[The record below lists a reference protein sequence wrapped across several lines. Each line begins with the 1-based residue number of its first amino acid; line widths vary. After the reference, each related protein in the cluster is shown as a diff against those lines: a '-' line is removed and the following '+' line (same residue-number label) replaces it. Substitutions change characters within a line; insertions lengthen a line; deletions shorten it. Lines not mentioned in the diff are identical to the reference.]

1 MDIITDRAY
10 SFSQLGQR
18 DNQEDARFP
27 DTDTAAAGQ
36 RYFVV
41 CDGVGGSDK
50 GEDASRLVAT
60 TIGRQM
66 QKLDLTQE
74 FTDDRLIDVLDHA
87 FIALDEAAD
96 KRHADM
102 GTTLT
107 MVVFHAAGCTM
118 AHIGDSRIY
127 HIRPGEG
134 IVYRSDDHSLVNQ
147 MVHSGM
153 LTPDEAVNHPQS
165 NVITRCMEPTRSDQ
179 RRSMAT
185 VFRTRDIRQGDYVL
199 LCTDGVLHCISDEEL
214 VALVED
220 DRNCQEK
227 VRALADRCKDSTDN
241 NTAWMVRVD
250 QVRLTEAEQSAAQQ
264 ARTVNN
270 NDTLPTGTGMMS
282 MTEIESVRRGK
293 KSLLARIKNVFN

>member
-74 FTDDRLIDVLDHA
+74 FTDDRLLDVLDYA

-165 NVITRCMEPTRSDQ
+165 NVITRCMEPTRDDQ

-185 VFRTRDIRQGDYVL
+185 VFHTRDIRQGDYVL

-227 VRALADRCKDSTDN
+227 MRTLAERCKDSTDN

-250 QVRLTEAEQSAAQQ
+250 QVLLTEAEQTTAQQ

-293 KSLLARIKNVFN
+293 KSLLSRIKNVFN

>member
-74 FTDDRLIDVLDHA
+74 FTDDRLLDVLDHA

-118 AHIGDSRIY
+118 AHIGDTAAITSGRARASSIAAMTTRWSTRWC
-127 HIRPGEG
+127 IR
-134 IVYRSDDHSLVNQ
+134 
-147 MVHSGM
+147 
-153 LTPDEAVNHPQS
+153 A
-165 NVITRCMEPTRSDQ
+165 C
-179 RRSMAT
+179 
-185 VFRTRDIRQGDYVL
+185 
-199 LCTDGVLHCISDEEL
+199 
-214 VALVED
+214 
-220 DRNCQEK
+220 
-227 VRALADRCKDSTDN
+227 
-241 NTAWMVRVD
+241 
-250 QVRLTEAEQSAAQQ
+250 
-264 ARTVNN
+264 
-270 NDTLPTGTGMMS
+270 
-282 MTEIESVRRGK
+282 
-293 KSLLARIKNVFN
+293 

>member
-1 MDIITDRAY
+1 
-10 SFSQLGQR
+10 
-18 DNQEDARFP
+18 
-27 DTDTAAAGQ
+27 
-36 RYFVV
+36 
-41 CDGVGGSDK
+41 
-50 GEDASRLVAT
+50 
-60 TIGRQM
+60 
-66 QKLDLTQE
+66 
-74 FTDDRLIDVLDHA
+74 
-87 FIALDEAAD
+87 
-96 KRHADM
+96 
-102 GTTLT
+102 
-107 MVVFHAAGCTM
+107 
-118 AHIGDSRIY
+118 
-127 HIRPGEG
+127 
-134 IVYRSDDHSLVNQ
+134 
-147 MVHSGM
+147 M

-214 VALVED
+214 VALTED
-220 DRNCQEK
+220 DSSCQEK

>member
-96 KRHADM
+96 KLRAITSGRARASSIAAM
-102 GTTLT
+102 TTRWST
-107 MVVFHAAGCTM
+107 RWC
-118 AHIGDSRIY
+118 
-127 HIRPGEG
+127 IR
-134 IVYRSDDHSLVNQ
+134 
-147 MVHSGM
+147 
-153 LTPDEAVNHPQS
+153 A
-165 NVITRCMEPTRSDQ
+165 C
-179 RRSMAT
+179 
-185 VFRTRDIRQGDYVL
+185 
-199 LCTDGVLHCISDEEL
+199 
-214 VALVED
+214 
-220 DRNCQEK
+220 
-227 VRALADRCKDSTDN
+227 
-241 NTAWMVRVD
+241 
-250 QVRLTEAEQSAAQQ
+250 
-264 ARTVNN
+264 
-270 NDTLPTGTGMMS
+270 
-282 MTEIESVRRGK
+282 
-293 KSLLARIKNVFN
+293 

>member
-127 HIRPGEG
+127 HIRPNERR
-134 IVYRSDDHSLVNQ
+134 ILYKSRDHSLVYDLFMAGEIKQ
-147 MVHSGM
+147 EEMDAY
-153 LTPDEAVNHPQS
+153 PRK
-165 NVITRCMEPTRSDQ
+165 NVITRAIMPGLERQPKADIVHTTDILSGDFFILCSDGILEQ
-179 RRSMAT
+179 M
-185 VFRTRDIRQGDYVL
+185 
-199 LCTDGVLHCISDEEL
+199 SDRAL
-214 VALVED
+214 VAL
-220 DRNCQEK
+220 
-227 VRALADRCKDSTDN
+227 LASGMTDAEIRQRLIEVTKDNKDN
-241 NTAWMVRVD
+241 HSAWLVRVD
-250 QVRLTEAEQSAAQQ
+250 RVEPEAGDESLLHDEDKARSNALLWEKQPTVTEKEPSFWEK
-264 ARTVNN
+264 V
-270 NDTLPTGTGMMS
+270 
-282 MTEIESVRRGK
+282 
-293 KSLLARIKNVFN
+293 KSLFN

>member
-74 FTDDRLIDVLDHA
+74 FTDDRLLDVLDHA

-118 AHIGDSRIY
+118 AHIGDSHIY

-214 VALVED
+214 VALVEG

-227 VRALADRCKDSTDN
+227 MRTLADRCKDSTDN

-250 QVRLTEAEQSAAQQ
+250 QVRLTLAEQSAAQQ

>member
-1 MDIITDRAY
+1 MDIITDNAY
-10 SFSQLGQR
+10 SFSQQGQR

-74 FTDDRLIDVLDHA
+74 FTDDRLLDVLDYA

-127 HIRPGEG
+127 HIRPGQG

-165 NVITRCMEPTRSDQ
+165 NVITRCMEPTRDDQ

-185 VFRTRDIRQGDYVL
+185 VFHTRDIRQGDYVL

-227 VRALADRCKDSTDN
+227 MRALAERCKDSTDN

-250 QVRLTEAEQSAAQQ
+250 QVLLTEAEQTTAQQ
-264 ARTVNN
+264 ARTVSN

-293 KSLLARIKNVFN
+293 KSLLARIKNVFS